1 MSGFE
6 RLFKKV
12 SKPVTERYRRW
23 DEGKFDRWNARY
35 EREDMERENFILAN
49 RNNPEALMRAGIGP
63 RPEQP
68 PFHAKEYYECR
79 GGRDD
84 LFLEKVL
91 YDKKKR
97 RWL

>member
-1 MSGFE
+1 MSGFD

-23 DEGKFDRWNARY
+23 AE
-35 EREDMERENFILAN
+35 EREAREEAEWDFILAN
-49 RNNPEALMRAGIGP
+49 RNNPEALWRAGIGP
-63 RPEQP
+63 RPERP
-68 PFHAKEYYECR
+68 PYHAKEYYESR

-84 LFLEKVL
+84 LFLEDVL

>member
-1 MSGFE
+1 MSWA
-6 RLFKKV
+6 KKGI
-12 SKPVTERYRRW
+12 SKIIHPI
-23 DEGKFDRWNARY
+23 KKRY
-35 EREDMERENFILAN
+35 EDWCFREDEKAEAEWNFILAN
-49 RNNPEALMRAGIGP
+49 RNNPDALARAGIIPP
-63 RPEQP
+63 RERP
-68 PFHAKEYYECR
+68 PYHAKEYYESR